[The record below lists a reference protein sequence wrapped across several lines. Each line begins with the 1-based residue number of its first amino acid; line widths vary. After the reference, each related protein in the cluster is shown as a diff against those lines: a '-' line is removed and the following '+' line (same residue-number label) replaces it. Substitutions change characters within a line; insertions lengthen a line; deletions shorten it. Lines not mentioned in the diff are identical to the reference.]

1 MQKYIYEVSKGQLD
15 EISEAFDKLK
25 DFKLVTINNIKY
37 TKESLNLYYEKCKNT
52 ILGLKLDCF
61 LHLNDNQQYMA
72 LESQRVIDIEIM
84 CYHIRDAVISAKEEK
99 DKENEEQK
107 TEHNV
112 KNVKRK

>member
-1 MQKYIYEVSKGQLD
+1 MQKYIYEVSKAQLD

-25 DFKLVTINNIKY
+25 DFSLVTINNIKY
-37 TKESLNLYYEKCKNT
+37 TKESLNLYYEKCKNI

-84 CYHIRDAVISAKEEK
+84 CDHIRDAVISGQEAKDKEK
-99 DKENEEQK
+99 DKEYEEY
-107 TEHNV
+107 
-112 KNVKRK
+112 KN